1 VSATFHGRSESAAFD
16 ASQRPALGPQDT
28 DAARN
33 AGQLVAARA
42 LVLKPG
48 NARDQKF
55 RINAELPVIGPYVFT
70 NEACGIREPGRNCF
84 LLKDV
89 IFDMLGVIPT
99 YCMKRCWKIVITV
112 DTVADLFALLEVM
125 KERQWPGKCGFD
137 PRSYT
142 FGNYVGF
149 CYFDSREAGE
159 EAFESRLAAVRE
171 RVPKAEMYL
180 KRSCTEYELKAPSD
194 TWNEKNAV
202 ADALVEIL
210 EECVE
215 WDFVD
220 FNPTEYNEKRVKNY
234 WIEQAYNRGDTTLSE
249 VVTDYQDMYLQSV
262 KYKKSWE
269 PAGHK

>member
-142 FGNYVGF
+142 FGNYV
-149 CYFDSREAGE
+149 
-159 EAFESRLAAVRE
+159 
-171 RVPKAEMYL
+171 
-180 KRSCTEYELKAPSD
+180 
-194 TWNEKNAV
+194 
-202 ADALVEIL
+202 
-210 EECVE
+210 
-215 WDFVD
+215 D

-262 KYKKSWE
+262 KYKRSWE
-269 PAGHK
+269 PAGHR